1 MESVLNTYKHE
12 GYGTEQSCKAIES
25 VSKMTKKT
33 MQWIGQIGVLVT
45 ASLLTIKELVQL
57 LQTWS
62 SYFRN
67 YFKSSE
73 NIMEL
78 STCILSI
85 IVVLDFN
92 ECHSDTGLRH
102 GWQWEIGAFT
112 ITIAWISFLSNVR
125 MFPFLGIYVVMVTQ
139 ILKTFLKLSIV
150 VILFVLAF
158 SLGFHSLLA
167 EQVSLRGQSSTL
179 FLYWMLN
186 NSFKCFHYCRQ
197 YLPMQGFQRSRHW
210 S

>member
-1 MESVLNTYKHE
+1 MESVLTSYKDE
-12 GYGTEQSCKAIES
+12 GYGTEQSCKAIEN
-25 VSKMTKKT
+25 VSDMRKKT
-33 MQWIGQIGVLVT
+33 MQWIGQFGVLIT
-45 ASLLTIKELVQL
+45 ASLLILRELVQFI
-57 LQTWS
+57 QTWRS
-62 SYFRN
+62 
-67 YFKSSE
+67 YFKSAQ

-85 IVVLDFN
+85 IFVLDFN
-92 ECHSDTGLRH
+92 QCHADTGLRH

-167 EQVSLRGQSSTL
+167 EQVSDLKNIIIYT
-179 FLYWMLN
+179 
-186 NSFKCFHYCRQ
+186 
-197 YLPMQGFQRSRHW
+197 
-210 S
+210 

>member
-1 MESVLNTYKHE
+1 
-12 GYGTEQSCKAIES
+12 
-25 VSKMTKKT
+25 

-45 ASLLTIKELVQL
+45 ASLLTLKELVQL
-57 LQTWS
+57 LQTWRS
-62 SYFRN
+62 FFKN

-85 IVVLDFN
+85 VFVLDFN
-92 ECHSDTGLRH
+92 ECHADTGLRH

-167 EQVSLRGQSSTL
+167 EQVTD
-179 FLYWMLN
+179 
-186 NSFKCFHYCRQ
+186 
-197 YLPMQGFQRSRHW
+197 
-210 S
+210 

>member
-1 MESVLNTYKHE
+1 MESVLNTYKDE
-12 GYGTEQSCKAIES
+12 GYGTEQSCKAIEN
-25 VSKMTKKT
+25 VSDMRKKT

-45 ASLLTIKELVQL
+45 ASLLTLKELVQL
-57 LQTWS
+57 LQTWRT
-62 SYFRN
+62 YFRN
-67 YFKSSE
+67 YFKSGE

-78 STCILSI
+78 STCILSFI
-85 IVVLDFN
+85 FVLDFN
-92 ECHSDTGLRH
+92 ECHADTGLRH

-125 MFPFLGIYVVMVTQ
+125 MFPFLGIYVVMVTV

-167 EQVSLRGQSSTL
+167 EQV
-179 FLYWMLN
+179 LN
-186 NSFKCFHYCRQ
+186 
-197 YLPMQGFQRSRHW
+197 
-210 S
+210 

>member
-1 MESVLNTYKHE
+1 MR
-12 GYGTEQSCKAIES
+12 
-25 VSKMTKKT
+25 KKT
-33 MQWIGQIGVLVT
+33 MQWIGQFGVLVT
-45 ASLLTIKELVQL
+45 ASLLILRELVQFI
-57 LQTWS
+57 QTWRS
-62 SYFRN
+62 
-67 YFKSSE
+67 YFKSAQ

-85 IVVLDFN
+85 IFVLDFN
-92 ECHSDTGLRH
+92 QCHADTGLRH

-112 ITIAWISFLSNVR
+112 ITIAWIRFLSNVR

-167 EQVSLRGQSSTL
+167 EQVSDWLIIIMYTYAGNGIISTL
-179 FLYWMLN
+179 QAVFA
-186 NSFKCFHYCRQ
+186 HA
-197 YLPMQGFQRSRHW
+197 
-210 S
+210 